1 MPRRNI
7 YFPAHLDEEM
17 ARHKDQNWSDVCQEA
32 VSARIRYLDLKNDE
46 LKNDGAATALERARA
61 RLAPDRLNHAR
72 DAKDRGLRAGLLWA
86 ADHATFD
93 QLRRL
98 YEAVTGTD
106 PKLYLPLEDDPDI
119 GLTVA
124 YLITAEEWE
133 DPSGRHDER
142 TGPAYYALC
151 NQLRLHPDGAD
162 ASSSEYWDGFI
173 QSAIDVYSKV

>member
-1 MPRRNI
+1 MPKRNI
-7 YFPAHLDEEM
+7 YFPADIDEAM
-17 ARHKDQNWSDVCQEA
+17 DRHKDEKWSVVCQEA

-46 LKNDGAATALERARA
+46 AATAVERARA
-61 RLAPDRLNHAR
+61 RLAPDRLNYAK

-106 PKLYLPLEDDPDI
+106 PKIYLSMLEDVPDI

-124 YLITAEEWE
+124 YLITAEEWD
-133 DPSGRHDER
+133 DPSEVHDER
-142 TGPAYYALC
+142 TSPAYYALC
-151 NQLRLHPDGAD
+151 NQIGLYPDGTD
-162 ASSSEYWDGFI
+162 ASSSEFWEGFI

>member
-1 MPRRNI
+1 MPKRNI
-7 YFPAHLDEEM
+7 YFPADLDEAM
-17 ARHKDQNWSDVCQEA
+17 DRHRDEKWSVVCQEA

-46 LKNDGAATALERARA
+46 ASTAIERARA

-98 YEAVTGTD
+98 YEGVTGTD
-106 PKLYLPLEDDPDI
+106 PKIYLPFEDDPDI

-124 YLITAEEWE
+124 YLITADEWD

-151 NQLRLHPDGAD
+151 NQLGLYPDGAD
-162 ASSSEYWDGFI
+162 ASSSEYWTGFI

>member
-1 MPRRNI
+1 MPKRNI
-7 YFPAHLDEEM
+7 YFPADLDEAM
-17 ARHKDQNWSDVCQEA
+17 DRHKDEKWSVVCQEA

-46 LKNDGAATALERARA
+46 AATAIERARA
-61 RLAPDRLNHAR
+61 RLAPDRLHYAK

-106 PKLYLPLEDDPDI
+106 PKIYLPFEDDPDT
-119 GLTVA
+119 GLRIA
-124 YLITAEEWE
+124 YLISAEEWD
-133 DPSGRHDER
+133 DPSDLQ
-142 TGPAYYALC
+142 TGPQYYALC
-151 NQLRLHPDGAD
+151 NQLGLYPDGAD

-173 QSAIDVYSKV
+173 RSAIDVYSKV